1 MFHPKFDVL
10 QATRKMK
17 LMIAAAAAIS
27 LVGCATT
34 NSYDPYGQPQLSG
47 AAQGAGLGGLA
58 GAASGA
64 AIGSLSANA
73 GRGALIGLV
82 GGALIGAAVGD
93 YMEQQRLDF
102 ERALADEIRRGDI
115 RVRKLSDNRLIVGMT
130 SVTTFDTD
138 SASIK
143 PGFYST
149 MDKIAG
155 IVNRYGKTQLAVAG
169 FTDDTG
175 TAEYNMGLSERRAG
189 AVRGRLLADGV
200 LPQRVSAYGYGES
213 NPIASNGTE
222 TGRRLNRR
230 VEITIIPIVAS

>member
-1 MFHPKFDVL
+1 MFDIRDNKPVITATAALALSVL
-10 QATRKMK
+10 I
-17 LMIAAAAAIS
+17 LLS
-27 LVGCATT
+27 GCTT
-34 NSYDPYGQPQLSG
+34 TASRDPYGQARPTG

-58 GAASGA
+58 GAATGA

-82 GGALIGAAVGD
+82 GGALIGAAAGD

-102 ERALADEIRRGDI
+102 ERALADDIRRGDI
-115 RVRKLSDNRLIVGMT
+115 RVRKLPDDRLIVDMT

-138 SASIK
+138 SARIK

-149 MDKIAG
+149 MDKIAS
-155 IVNRYGKTQLAVAG
+155 IVNQYGKTELAVAG

-175 TAEYNMGLSERRAG
+175 SARYNMDLSERRAD

-200 LPQRVSAYGYGES
+200 MPQRVSAYGYGEN
-213 NPIASNGTE
+213 NPVASNATE
-222 TGRRLNRR
+222 HGRRLNRR